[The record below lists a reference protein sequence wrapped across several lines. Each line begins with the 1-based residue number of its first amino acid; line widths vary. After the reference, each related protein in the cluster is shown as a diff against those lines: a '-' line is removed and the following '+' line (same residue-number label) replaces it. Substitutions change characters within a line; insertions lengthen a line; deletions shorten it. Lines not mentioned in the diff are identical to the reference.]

1 MLMAKFAAI
10 FGKDILQ
17 RCRIPLVYRVKT
29 LEADLALA
37 AAGGLNNPLLARYRR
52 YIVVEHAL
60 FSGRPVLGL
69 ITLGTPPSPHLLL
82 QLNVFFSAGNKL
94 ASW

>member
-52 YIVVEHAL
+52 YIVEHAL